1 MLHFN
6 PIIAVNGKEFATAII
21 NNGSLESFQI
31 VDKAEE
37 INGRKVAY
45 YQWTTS
51 SKDCQ
56 LWSLASSMMG
66 SLARASRRRE
76 MARRTTNGMPTF
88 RYRSCDDKAIVLE
101 VGTPEYRAAVKLC
114 KLLPK
119 QFHLYKEGTFMGMEP
134 KEETRRYW
142 LMGF

>member
-1 MLHFN
+1 MKTNNL
-6 PIIAVNGKEFATAII
+6 IIAINGREFSTQVI

-31 VDKAEE
+31 VDRAEE

-76 MARRTTNGMPTF
+76 MARRG
-88 RYRSCDDKAIVLE
+88 
-101 VGTPEYRAAVKLC
+101 
-114 KLLPK
+114 
-119 QFHLYKEGTFMGMEP
+119 
-134 KEETRRYW
+134 
-142 LMGF
+142 

>member
-6 PIIAVNGKEFATAII
+6 PIIAINGKEFATAII

-31 VDKAEE
+31 ADKAEE
-37 INGRKVAY
+37 INGRKVDY
-45 YQWTTS
+45 YLWTIS

-66 SLARASRRRE
+66 SLARASRRGE
-76 MARRTTNGMPTF
+76 MTRRALIGMPTF

-114 KLLPK
+114 RLLPEK
-119 QFHLYKEGTFMGMEP
+119 FHLYKEGTFMGMEP
-134 KEETRRYW
+134 KGETQRYW